1 MNRSS
6 GVLIR
11 QLSKLY
17 LFYIKVFTDVSF
29 SLHLQVNS
37 VRSFISV
44 SFYSRS
50 FIYWRP
56 AGCFC
61 FVCLFIGLFGVVVCG
76 FFFVCL
82 FVLYVCVFL
91 LLLLFCLFFPEGE
104 S

>member
-44 SFYSRS
+44 SFYLRS

-61 FVCLFIGLFGVVVCG
+61 FVCLFIGLFGVVVCV
-76 FFFVCL
+76 FFFCMLVCFVCL
-82 FVLYVCVFL
+82 CFFVVVVI
-91 LLLLFCLFFPEGE
+91 LFFPEGE